1 MPSLQ
6 DRTYFPAN
14 LRFLCQHK
22 KSASAVARAIN
33 VNRQQFEKY
42 LSGRSFPS
50 GNVRHR
56 MAEYFGVTID
66 MLTSDPDTVQRMFR
80 DETVTPGSTTH
91 QLPLNSTEEL
101 GILRRY
107 LGAYQT
113 YFLTP
118 AWPDRIHVGLV
129 FVAEADRRINTVFFN
144 RARDPE
150 TGALHRSR
158 LDGSIILRGERLFLM
173 EKTRGTEDR
182 FSETILFPS
191 HRHSGK
197 YLTGMSF
204 GVTWRPHRMPFASRT
219 IWRRMGASDH
229 VRMGIANCGIY
240 LPNARTIDPIIKNF
254 FASDLRAYTMR

>member
-14 LRFLCQHK
+14 LRFLCQHR

-50 GNVRHR
+50 DNVRHR
-56 MAEYFGVTID
+56 LAAYFDVAD
-66 MLTSDPDTVQRMFR
+66 DLLTMDPNTVRRTFQ
-80 DETVTPGSTTH
+80 DKTDALGSPTH
-91 QLPLNSTEEL
+91 QLPLNSAQEL
-101 GILRRY
+101 SILRKY
-107 LGAYQT
+107 VGAYQT
-113 YFLTP
+113 FFLTP
-118 AWPDRIHVGLV
+118 AWPNRIHAGLV

-150 TGALHRSR
+150 TGLLHRSR

-191 HRHSGK
+191 HRHNGK

-204 GVTWRPHRMPFASRT
+204 GITWRPHRMPFASRT
-219 IWRRMGASDH
+219 IWRRMNASDH
-229 VRMGIANCGIY
+229 IRTGIANCGIY
-240 LPNARTIDPIIKNF
+240 LPNERPIDPIVKSF